1 MSKPRILIKYGG
13 NAMIN
18 PQLQQE
24 IAAQIFKLQEAGFEV
39 IMVHGGG
46 PFINKA
52 LEKAAIQ
59 SQFVDGLRVTEAI
72 AFAEIQKALIGE
84 VNADLISMLNQNKL
98 KAVGLSGKDAGM
110 VQAIKYQHKSADG
123 SIVDLGLVGEI
134 THIDNSLITIL
145 CEAGYVPVVACV
157 ADGVDGTSYNIN
169 ADTFAGKL
177 AAAVNADQLIVL
189 TDVDGLFLNYPDPA
203 SIIHELNESA
213 VKEHMGTTIQGGMIP
228 KIQSCMLALKEG
240 VKKAIILNGTKP
252 EQIAKYVIDNEKI
265 GTTLTLQ

>member
-1 MSKPRILIKYGG
+1 MSKQRILIKYGG

-52 LEKAAIQ
+52 LEKAAIK

-84 VNADLISMLNQNKL
+84 VNADLISTLNENNL
-98 KAVGLSGKDAGM
+98 KAVGLSGKDGGM
-110 VQAIKYQHKSADG
+110 VLAKKYQHKTADG
-123 SIVDLGLVGEI
+123 SIADLGLVGEI
-134 THIDNSLITIL
+134 TRIDDKLINLL

-157 ADGVDGTSYNIN
+157 ADGLDGNSYNIN

-177 AAAVNADQLIVL
+177 SAAVNADQLIVL

-203 SIIHELNESA
+203 SIIRELNESA
-213 VKEHMGTTIQGGMIP
+213 VNEHMGSTIQGGMIP
-228 KIQSCMLALKEG
+228 KIQSCMLALQEG

-252 EQIAKYVIDNEKI
+252 EQIAQYVIENKQI
-265 GTTLTLQ
+265 GTTLTL

>member
-1 MSKPRILIKYGG
+1 MSKQRILIKYGG

-24 IAAQIFKLQEAGFEV
+24 IAAQIFKLQEAGYEV

-52 LEKAAIQ
+52 LEKAAIK
-59 SQFVDGLRVTEAI
+59 SHFVDGLRVTEAI

-84 VNADLISMLNQNKL
+84 VNADLISTLNQNKL
-98 KAVGLSGKDAGM
+98 KAIGLSGKDAGM
-110 VQAIKYQHKSADG
+110 VRAKKYLHTSADG
-123 SIVDLGLVGEI
+123 SRVDLGMVGEI
-134 THIDNSLITIL
+134 TDIDNSLINLL
-145 CEAGYVPVVACV
+145 CKSGYVPVVACL
-157 ADGVDGTSYNIN
+157 ADGADGTSYNIN

-203 SIIHELNESA
+203 SIIDQLNETT
-213 VKEHMGTTIQGGMIP
+213 VKAHMGTTIQGGMIP
-228 KIQSCMLALKEG
+228 KIQSCMLALQEG

-252 EQIAKYVIDNEKI
+252 KQISDYVIDREKI
-265 GTTLTLQ
+265 GTTLTL

>member
-1 MSKPRILIKYGG
+1 MSKQKILIKYGG

-18 PQLQQE
+18 LQLQQE

-52 LEKAAIQ
+52 LEKAAIK
-59 SQFVDGLRVTEAI
+59 SHFVDGLRVTEAI
-72 AFAEIQKALIGE
+72 AFEEIQKALIGE
-84 VNADLISMLNQNKL
+84 VNANLISLLNQNKV

-110 VQAIKYQHKSADG
+110 VQAKKYRHKSADG

-134 THIDNSLITIL
+134 TNIDDSLINLL
-145 CEAGYVPVVACV
+145 CKSGYVPVVACV
-157 ADGVDGTSYNIN
+157 ADGLDGTSYNIN

-177 AAAVNADQLIVL
+177 AAAVNANQLIVL
-189 TDVDGLFLNYPDPA
+189 TDVDGLFLNYPDPE
-203 SIIHELNESA
+203 SIIHKLNEGE
-213 VKEHMGTTIQGGMIP
+213 VKAHLGSTIHGGMIP
-228 KIQSCMLALKEG
+228 KIQSCILALKEG

-252 EQIAKYVIDNEKI
+252 EQISEYIIDNQNI
-265 GTTLTLQ
+265 GTTLTL

>member
-1 MSKPRILIKYGG
+1 MSKQRILIKYGG

-18 PQLQQE
+18 PRLQQE
-24 IAAQIFKLQEAGFEV
+24 IATQIFKLQQVGIEV

-52 LEKAAIQ
+52 LEKAAIK
-59 SQFVDGLRVTEAI
+59 SQFVDGLRITEAI

-84 VNADLISMLNQNKL
+84 VNANLISALNQNKI
-98 KAVGLSGKDAGM
+98 KAIGLSGKDAGM
-110 VQAIKYQHKSADG
+110 VQAKKYWHKQADG
-123 SIVDLGLVGEI
+123 SSVDLGLVGDI
-134 THIDNSLITIL
+134 TNIDDRLINLL

-157 ADGVDGTSYNIN
+157 ADGADGTSYNIN

-189 TDVDGLFLNYPDPA
+189 TDVDGLFLNYPDPD
-203 SIIHELNESA
+203 SIINELNESS
-213 VKEHMGTTIQGGMIP
+213 VKGHMDTTIQGGMIP
-228 KIQSCMLALKEG
+228 KIRSCMLALNEG

-252 EQIAKYVIDNEKI
+252 AQISEYVIENKKI
-265 GTTLTLQ
+265 GTTLTL